1 MNIFERL
8 RKERHPDEN
17 YPEKSWSVAD
27 LVRAFKELNPQ
38 SKIDRNKINRI
49 ENGSQSPD
57 TDTLI
62 AYSKV
67 FNVSVDYLLGLSPS
81 KIIDEDIR
89 MICNYTGLSDEA
101 ITEIKKLSYLDKM
114 ILDKMI
120 CNYCLFSN
128 FIKNTKRIL
137 AFNAFHSDVRI
148 VFNENA
154 KKFDRGIAILENT
167 INSSDITRLLYG
179 TIDNNI
185 HNLLDCLTKDKEL
198 TDIITTHFLESSV
211 KNLWLADDMPN
222 LKTLDETAESIV
234 KNNANKVSKNNTKE
248 ESNDNETT

>member
-8 RKERHPDEN
+8 RKEKHEDEN

-27 LVRAFKELNPQ
+27 LVRAFKETNPN

-67 FNVSVDYLLGLSPS
+67 FDVSVDYLLGLSPS
-81 KIIDEDIR
+81 KAIDENMR
-89 MICNYTGLSDEA
+89 MVCNYTGLSDEA
-101 ITEIKKLSYLDKM
+101 IAEIKKLSCLDKL

-137 AFNAFHSDVRI
+137 AFNAFHSDVKI
-148 VFNENA
+148 VFDENA
-154 KKFDRGIAILENT
+154 KKFDKGIAILENT

-179 TIDNNI
+179 TIDNDI
-185 HNLLDCLTKDKEL
+185 HTLLDELTKDKEL
-198 TDIITTHFLESSV
+198 TDIIITHFLESSV
-211 KNLWLADDMPN
+211 KNLLRADELPN
-222 LKTLDETAESIV
+222 LKTLDETAESII
-234 KNNANKVSKNNTKE
+234 KNNIL
-248 ESNDNETT
+248 